1 MSVLCAKINIIQNLN
16 VVDFIIFQLNRILSI
31 KKNLT
36 SQNAQDFSLKDK
48 SNYNQI
54 EFCCKL
60 KESKINIK
68 NFCNNILVI
77 LIYKNS
83 LSAKFISKS

>member
-1 MSVLCAKINIIQNLN
+1 MPVLYVKINIIQNLN

-36 SQNAQDFSLKDK
+36 SQNAQGFNMKDK
-48 SNYNQI
+48 NKYNQI

-60 KESKINIK
+60 KELKINIK
-68 NFCNNILVI
+68 SFYNNILVI
-77 LIYKNS
+77 LIYKNF